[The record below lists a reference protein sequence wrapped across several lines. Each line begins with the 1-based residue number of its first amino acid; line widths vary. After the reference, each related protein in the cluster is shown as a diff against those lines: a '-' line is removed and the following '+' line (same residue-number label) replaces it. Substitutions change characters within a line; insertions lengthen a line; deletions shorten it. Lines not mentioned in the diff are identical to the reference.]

1 MNTEFYSLGTR
12 SSITISAASLS
23 FVLLASG
30 IFLGLKAAEASPRA
44 KSAPV
49 PASAPIKELKAT
61 AGTLKPAPGETK
73 PSKPN
78 PSKVKLSPEK
88 KTRESI
94 GNSRPRAVKKSILV
108 PPPPPNI
115 PSFLP
120 AGSMDLEVGAG
131 IEFLSLDDLKLKKES
146 VSKRLETARA
156 DLQDQKS
163 IVAEHNRKAGTF
175 VGLYEEGVVS
185 KKELLTEQKEAA
197 RAGRD
202 LEREELKV
210 TELERL
216 ETRIQERM
224 DALEKRR
231 ARTKAPAPIRKKAK

>member
-1 MNTEFYSLGTR
+1 M
-12 SSITISAASLS
+12 
-23 FVLLASG
+23 
-30 IFLGLKAAEASPRA
+30 
-44 KSAPV
+44 
-49 PASAPIKELKAT
+49 
-61 AGTLKPAPGETK
+61 
-73 PSKPN
+73 
-78 PSKVKLSPEK
+78 
-88 KTRESI
+88 
-94 GNSRPRAVKKSILV
+94 

-120 AGSMDLEVGAG
+120 SGSVDLELGAG

-146 VSKRLETARA
+146 VSKRLKAARA

-185 KKELLTEQKEAA
+185 RKELVTEQKEAA
-197 RAGRD
+197 RAGRE

-216 ETRIQERM
+216 ETRIQERV

-231 ARTKAPAPIRKKAK
+231 ARTKAPAPVRKKKK

>member
-1 MNTEFYSLGTR
+1 
-12 SSITISAASLS
+12 
-23 FVLLASG
+23 
-30 IFLGLKAAEASPRA
+30 
-44 KSAPV
+44 
-49 PASAPIKELKAT
+49 
-61 AGTLKPAPGETK
+61 
-73 PSKPN
+73 
-78 PSKVKLSPEK
+78 
-88 KTRESI
+88 
-94 GNSRPRAVKKSILV
+94 
-108 PPPPPNI
+108 
-115 PSFLP
+115 
-120 AGSMDLEVGAG
+120 MDLEVGAG